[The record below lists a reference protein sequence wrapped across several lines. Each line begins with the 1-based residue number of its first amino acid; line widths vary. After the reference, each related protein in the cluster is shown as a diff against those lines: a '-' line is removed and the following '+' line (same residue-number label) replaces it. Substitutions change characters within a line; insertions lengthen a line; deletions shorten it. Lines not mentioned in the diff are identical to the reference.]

1 MLNILIILQNQ
12 EQDLLR
18 LLYNGSNSFLFL
30 NAVKTYINLKQNNQ
44 NLGNISKDFT
54 LNNMKTGLKGIVKVF
69 SVDFN
74 PINASDFRYP

>member
-1 MLNILIILQNQ
+1 MEAIV
-12 EQDLLR
+12 
-18 LLYNGSNSFLFL
+18 FLFL
-30 NAVKTYINLKQNNQ
+30 NSVKTYINLKQNNQ
-44 NLGNISKDFT
+44 KLGNISKHFT

>member
-1 MLNILIILQNQ
+1 MEAIV
-12 EQDLLR
+12 
-18 LLYNGSNSFLFL
+18 FLFL

-44 NLGNISKDFT
+44 KLGNISKHFT

-74 PINASDFRYP
+74 PINASDFTYP

>member
-1 MLNILIILQNQ
+1 MEAIV
-12 EQDLLR
+12 
-18 LLYNGSNSFLFL
+18 FLFL

-44 NLGNISKDFT
+44 KLGNISKHFT

-69 SVDFN
+69 SLDFN

>member
-1 MLNILIILQNQ
+1 MEAIV
-12 EQDLLR
+12 
-18 LLYNGSNSFLFL
+18 FLFL
-30 NAVKTYINLKQNNQ
+30 NAVKTYIKLKQNNQ
-44 NLGNISKDFT
+44 KLGNISKHFT

>member
-1 MLNILIILQNQ
+1 MEAIV
-12 EQDLLR
+12 
-18 LLYNGSNSFLFL
+18 FLFL

-44 NLGNISKDFT
+44 KLGNISKHFT

-69 SVDFN
+69 SVGFN

>member
-1 MLNILIILQNQ
+1 MEAIV
-12 EQDLLR
+12 
-18 LLYNGSNSFLFL
+18 FLFL

-44 NLGNISKDFT
+44 KLGNISKHFT

-74 PINASDFRYP
+74 PINASDFRYPWIFNTRNII